1 MLLVTPL
8 HFVNDGGGV
17 NVETQTCA
25 EFKKPLCNDVQF
37 VEGEVDFDR
46 LGVVVL
52 VVLVVLKEGG
62 RKKINLTHH
71 QRFTSRRSPYLN
83 LTNVK
88 HWPDGQS
95 PGPLQVTN
103 PRDPH
108 PDQGVRGDRLA
119 HGNDGKTDVFQVDF
133 FVP

>member
-17 NVETQTCA
+17 NVETQSCA

-37 VEGEVDFDR
+37 VEGEVDFDLSWCCSSCCSR
-46 LGVVVL
+46 CT
-52 VVLVVLKEGG
+52 KGG
-62 RKKINLTHH
+62 REEKINLTHH
-71 QRFTSRRSPYLN
+71 QCFTSRRSPYLN

-95 PGPLQVTN
+95 PSPLQVTN

-108 PDQGVRGDRLA
+108 PDQGVRGDRFA
-119 HGNDGKTDVFQVDF
+119 HGNEGKTDVFQVNF
-133 FVP
+133 LVP